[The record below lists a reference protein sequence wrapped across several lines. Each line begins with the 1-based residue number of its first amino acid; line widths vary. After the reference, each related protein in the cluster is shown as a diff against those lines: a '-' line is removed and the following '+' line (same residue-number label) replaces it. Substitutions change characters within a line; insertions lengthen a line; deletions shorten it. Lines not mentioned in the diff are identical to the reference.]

1 MPAHL
6 TKVSNSDLRAQYDL
20 PDPIAVLEQRLDQ
33 KIQQPQQNQGDPAIK
48 RPGVLEYWNQLLTR
62 LKQAANTPASTVLME
77 APASTQYACPT
88 CGMYYPTKK
97 ALRQHRALRHGQIQA
112 DKLDIEYKPEQR
124 SVAGMPQRKH
134 CTATSGFRDA
144 DHQAAIHM
152 AYASASDASQHRRD
166 IQATYQGQSSRAR
179 KKCLPLLQLSLRLDG
194 TASTIGAGATAG
206 TGLGSQLPA
215 CGDANPA
222 APRERS
228 PITDE
233 PRTAEQVQEG
243 AGQRQADSEQE
254 GKRARRRGGRRRD
267 VDGSRSARRG
277 DSQTHFESV
286 LIKTATRHEQQLT
299 SLESDRSFVFFME
312 KGNHGLIGMMI
323 QASQAWRHAQALQ
336 TAEAAHWITR
346 SPLQWAYTEWNAE
359 QKKALPSSRDNLPHE
374 EAKRA
379 VNNLLKITA
388 KDDIVHRFQSLKPLK
403 PELQA
408 EVVVMLLTLT
418 LRQKG
423 EEIQKDLD
431 LLADNSVGKVVG
443 LRLRRERVSKTA
455 LAKELE
461 KLRL

>member
-1 MPAHL
+1 MGSQFS
-6 TKVSNSDLRAQYDL
+6 VCRD
-20 PDPIAVLEQRLDQ
+20 
-33 KIQQPQQNQGDPAIK
+33 
-48 RPGVLEYWNQLLTR
+48 
-62 LKQAANTPASTVLME
+62 ANT
-77 APASTQYACPT
+77 
-88 CGMYYPTKK
+88 
-97 ALRQHRALRHGQIQA
+97 
-112 DKLDIEYKPEQR
+112 
-124 SVAGMPQRKH
+124 
-134 CTATSGFRDA
+134 
-144 DHQAAIHM
+144 
-152 AYASASDASQHRRD
+152 
-166 IQATYQGQSSRAR
+166 
-179 KKCLPLLQLSLRLDG
+179 
-194 TASTIGAGATAG
+194 
-206 TGLGSQLPA
+206 
-215 CGDANPA
+215 A

-228 PITDE
+228 QITDE

-243 AGQRQADSEQE
+243 AGQRKADSEQE
-254 GKRARRRGGRRRD
+254 GKRARRRSGRRRD

-277 DSQTHFESV
+277 DSQTHFESADQSGHQTRAATHIPGIGPELRV
-286 LIKTATRHEQQLT
+286 LHGDGKSRTDQHDDTGQSSLAPEVRGRHRNHVSASNT
-299 SLESDRSFVFFME
+299 VGSPTPRRDSRRS
-312 KGNHGLIGMMI
+312 KPTPKL
-323 QASQAWRHAQALQ
+323 SRPR
-336 TAEAAHWITR
+336 AEAAHWITR
-346 SPLQWAYTEWNAE
+346 SLLQWAYTEWNAE
-359 QKKALPSSRDNLPHE
+359 QKKALPPSRDNLSHE